1 MCSLPTLQALLQA
14 HDVVAHEVYGD
25 EAIRVTPPPLLPYLN
40 GGDEVDPA
48 NGDVDMENITRV
60 RLVQFQKNSDEPMVG
75 RRLRFP
81 SSPPSYLPPSVSYPP
96 SPLSFPFIPSVSC

>member
-1 MCSLPTLQALLQA
+1 M
-14 HDVVAHEVYGD
+14 YGD

-40 GGDEVDPA
+40 GGDEVDAA

-75 RRLRFP
+75 PGESWTGPRRA
-81 SSPPSYLPPSVSYPP
+81 SW
-96 SPLSFPFIPSVSC
+96 